1 MKATS
6 WGLVEQVKNAPII
19 NFSGPATT
27 CSVRAKPSTSMNS
40 LTLPSRSSP
49 YSRAMIETRGC
60 HPPQSIWPS
69 IGVGSREA
77 VPYFFFLGKKLHR
90 VARWDRE
97 PKAFAGHR
105 MLTGGNPVH
114 LGCQTRF
121 LYIRRELLQGGRG
134 VDTPAH
140 VIHARVSR
148 LA

>member
-1 MKATS
+1 
-6 WGLVEQVKNAPII
+6 
-19 NFSGPATT
+19 
-27 CSVRAKPSTSMNS
+27 
-40 LTLPSRSSP
+40 
-49 YSRAMIETRGC
+49 MIETRGC
-60 HPPQSIWPS
+60 HAPQSIWPS

-105 MLTGGNPVH
+105 MLAGGKPGH
-114 LGCQTRF
+114 LVCR
-121 LYIRRELLQGGRG
+121 LLLEKNNRELFQCGRG
-134 VDTPAH
+134 VDTPTH